1 MFMALR
7 ITAASPLIPN
17 SDTNGVRGGVR
28 GFLRR
33 DGDAFEN
40 FLLRSLEGL
49 SLLGE
54 LIADALDLELLVAS

>member
-1 MFMALR
+1 
-7 ITAASPLIPN
+7 
-17 SDTNGVRGGVR
+17 VR

-40 FLLRSLEGL
+40 FLLRNLEGL

-54 LIADALDLELLVAS
+54 LIADALDLELLVAA

>member
-17 SDTNGVRGGVR
+17 SDTTVRGGVR

-40 FLLRSLEGL
+40 FLLRNLEGL

-54 LIADALDLELLVAS
+54 LIADALDLELLVAA

>member
-1 MFMALR
+1 
-7 ITAASPLIPN
+7 
-17 SDTNGVRGGVR
+17 VR

-54 LIADALDLELLVAS
+54 RVFFASPAVLLKRSSMVTGLTGMARKRRIFGSEASTS